1 MADTNPFSIYAEEE
15 GANPFSVYGDTDEQ
29 EQEEESIDVSTEMYD
44 MFETDEESTAFE
56 KAQARYDELTARNED
71 GTLKNPNVSVVN
83 DSPSLM
89 EGSKVFVYTDPTT
102 GERNVINPPRK
113 SKFGNLFGLAG
124 EDNPTVSI
132 GQTLYGGFAE
142 SAGDTVETAAAIA
155 DKGAEKLGVDT
166 NLTETVQDNTFGIK
180 TDTIGSS
187 LIADGIPAM
196 VGAIVPGTAVYKAG
210 QGVTNALRN
219 APKIVQLL
227 GNAVRAAPA
236 AIVGESVATAG
247 TGTEEDTWL
256 FGEGK
261 VFGDVSSLVD
271 LGDDVAADVLNKRMN
286 VFVEGMGLGGVAAA
300 GLKVG
305 KDAAVFGYDVLFSA
319 LASLRGKNIERKV
332 YETISQELARLG
344 PDATPEQLAEARQVI
359 ANIVEEN
366 KEILVKDINNLDETK
381 PIVLD
386 TIGAIL
392 KSGVEPADAAN
403 LQQRRQGALL
413 ADETGQIKEAMD
425 NPIIGVQD
433 QLQTQRDTLLA
444 EDPNAVAN
452 AAEGFV
458 DVARGQVDEALEAE
472 AAAARKTFE
481 EQSGKVVQA
490 ISDDLGLVKRV
501 NDASG
506 TDIVIDKTAA
516 RSDIQDGLETA
527 YTTMLLEKNGR
538 YAAIKGGSV
547 SPDQIFETFSQMT
560 MDEITKAGRTFS
572 REVGVFL
579 REVQPRQVP
588 DVDDMGED
596 IMRMETDDEIVDRIS
611 TWLETNNADFG
622 FFFNNVRPEFAKLK
636 SAAFN
641 AGDPLAAE
649 YYNRILKFIDE
660 DMVDHVAKE
669 DPELAEAALDAKE
682 YFMKDFAP
690 LWRDDDTLQE
700 FAMVWDNTIGT
711 TPTSMLETTVTRTE
725 PKRGTFNAKAFDI
738 VEGVMQ
744 GGNPARTANI
754 AKAIEGSA
762 DPGRIA
768 DYMIVDTINDFYNKI
783 KNPGL
788 EDGQFIA
795 GQGGDLFN
803 ADLSNLTMTLRRY
816 AEQLNALAQTTPQM
830 AEKVG
835 SLNTFIRRI
844 EEAAA
849 SKENLK
855 NVEKVLEGVQAAS
868 GDMLKEVQDSVIS
881 SFFNKYKTRL
891 PDITTTSNPQ
901 ASFEKIFGAG
911 QRMGGESRQSVT
923 DLMQIISEQPEAEQ
937 QILMRGLKL
946 AYNNFLQSK
955 VLAKTPEVG
964 GTMPVRSAGIGDMI
978 SDRDSALDIGRIIYA
993 DTPEIPDAI
1002 ETILSVAKE
1011 ATDTARATPIRSQS
1025 ATGFNAAART
1035 ATTRLIYLTVGPLN
1049 RIGARARA
1057 IAGVG
1062 IQKADADKKAAII
1075 RSNIL
1080 ANPDEYL
1087 ALARKYNSNPRDP
1100 LLEDLMIGFITRGL
1114 TKVENNDD
1122 YRQEMEELLEPA
1134 VAPLQ

>member
-1 MADTNPFSIYAEEE
+1 MADTTTMPWDEVEAMPWDDVGS
-15 GANPFSVYGDTDEQ
+15 GPDTE
-29 EQEEESIDVSTEMYD
+29 EEESIDVSTEMYD
-44 MFETDEESTAFE
+44 MFETDKESTAFE

-71 GTLKNPNVSVVN
+71 GTLKNPDVSVVN

-89 EGSKVFVYTDPTT
+89 EGSKVYVYTDPNT

-113 SKFGNLFGLAG
+113 SKFGNLFGFAG

-236 AIVGESVATAG
+236 AIVGESIATAG

-261 VFGDVSSLVD
+261 VFGDVSNLVD

-366 KEILVKDINNLDETK
+366 KEIIVKDINNLDETR

-392 KSGVEPADAAN
+392 KSGVDTADAAN

-425 NPIIGVQD
+425 NPIVGVQD
-433 QLQTQRDTLLA
+433 QLQTQADTLLA
-444 EDPNAVAN
+444 EDPNALAN

-481 EQSGKVVQA
+481 DQSGKVVQA

-588 DVDDMGED
+588 DIDDMGED

-622 FFFNNVRPEFAKLK
+622 FFFNNVRPEFSKLK

-669 DPELAEAALDAKE
+669 NPELAEAALDAKE

-901 ASFEKIFGAG
+901 AAFEKIFGAG

-955 VLAKTPEVG
+955 VLAKTPELG
-964 GTMPVRSAGIGDMI
+964 GTTPVRSAGIGDMI

-1035 ATTRLIYLTVGPLN
+1035 ATTRLIYLTMGPLS
-1049 RIGARARA
+1049 RAGARARA

-1062 IQKADADKKAAII
+1062 IQKADAETKAKEVL
-1075 RSNIL
+1075 SNIL

-1114 TKVENNDD
+1114 TKVENNED
-1122 YRQEMEELLEPA
+1122 YRREMEELLEPA
-1134 VAPLQ
+1134 VAPLK